1 MVTLK
6 RRSAWLGL
14 GLGIGVGVVME
25 GSRAAAYEHL
35 RGLSRAVNRIF
46 SGLNRLHAPFL
57 QTTLIK
63 ALVLCQL
70 AQRGSIK

>member
-25 GSRAAAYEHL
+25 GSRAAAYEH
-35 RGLSRAVNRIF
+35 RVVHARAVNRIF
-46 SGLNRLHAPFL
+46 SGCHNRLHAVCCRL
-57 QTTLIK
+57 VS
-63 ALVLCQL
+63 ALVLFQL
-70 AQRGSIK
+70 SEGFN